1 MKNIIV
7 NKKAGGSLLFLCLIL
22 SPEEAKMLVETVLK
36 EEVID
41 AYELKNEEVQYYCF
55 DDRISIL
62 TSKMEEN
69 IRKEIKSERHD
80 RANKN

>member
-7 NKKAGGSLLFLCLIL
+7 NKKAGGSLLFLCFTL

-62 TSKMEEN
+62 TPRMEEN
-69 IRKEIKSERHD
+69 IRKEIKAERHD